1 MPERSGYLRFMVG
14 IAAVALL
21 ALPLPSA
28 AQELQKTGISTVLPR
43 TASPKIE
50 IADLF
55 YLKSA
60 SDPQL
65 SPDGRTVLFAVQ
77 YGDRVG
83 MPYTRIWS
91 ADVATGRAA
100 PWGSAEGVAGG
111 TPRWAPDGK
120 RVAWRGG
127 DGIMIA
133 DAGGGNARLLAPV
146 DDSNHPLPRASK
158 DFAWSPDGSKIA
170 FVSAVPS
177 TEPPMEADPII
188 ITRYWY
194 RPARGWPERFNDNKR
209 LHLFVVDVAGG
220 TVTQLTDGERY
231 EHSIDWAPDSRT
243 LLFLQN
249 PEKDQDF
256 TYNFDIF
263 TIDVGTKA
271 IRRLS
276 QTRGVEYA
284 ASFSPDGRTIAFSGL
299 MRPVTS
305 SETNMENPHVWTLD
319 VATGA
324 RRDLGAGIDDVQ
336 GRPQW
341 SPDGRHLY
349 FTVQSRGSVGLY
361 RLPATGGTAER
372 IAPEAGTRG
381 SVMGFSV
388 ARSGSIVAAM
398 ATPANLPQL
407 YVLRPGGKATQLAD
421 LNADMLRGKA
431 VAETRAFTF
440 KSYDDREIEAFLTIP
455 PGVGAGTAART
466 HPMIVNIHGGPHGQQ
481 GPNFVHKAQAYAAH
495 GYAVLMVNY
504 RGSTGYGQA
513 FANAIARDQNGGEA
527 MDVLRGVDAALAQFP
542 WIDPERLGVEG
553 ASYGGQLTNWV
564 ITQTPRFKAAIPW
577 ASISNLVS
585 HNYMS
590 VYHDYLEQEYFGKP
604 HTGGIMDMLWSR
616 SAIRFVHQVKTPV
629 LLSHGDN
636 DLLVNPAEIE
646 QYFTALYDVG
656 VEAVM
661 LRYPRE
667 GHGMRETQHLADFT
681 QRSIDWY
688 DRHFTGK

>member
-1 MPERSGYLRFMVG
+1 MPRPMSSS
-14 IAAVALL
+14 LL
-21 ALPLPSA
+21 AGMATIALFSVPAGTA
-28 AQELQKTGISTVLPR
+28 AQERPKTGISTVLPR
-43 TASPKIE
+43 TSSARVE

-55 YLKSA
+55 HLRSA

-65 SPDGRTVLFAVQ
+65 SPDGRTVLFTVQ

-83 MPYTRIWS
+83 TPYTRIWS
-91 ADVATGRAA
+91 GDVASGKSA
-100 PWGSAEGVAGG
+100 PWGSAEGAEGG
-111 TPRWAPDGK
+111 SPRWSPDGK
-120 RVAWRGG
+120 RVAFRGEG
-127 DGIMIA
+127 GIVLA
-133 DAGGGNARLLAPV
+133 DASGANAKPLAPV
-146 DDSNHPLPRASK
+146 DNSNHPLPRASK
-158 DFAWSPDGSKIA
+158 DFLWSPDGSKIA
-170 FVSAVPS
+170 YVSAVPS

-194 RPARGWPERFNDNKR
+194 RPASGWPARFNDNKR
-209 LHLFVVDVAGG
+209 LHLFVVDVASGG
-220 TVTQLTDGERY
+220 VTQLTDGDRY

-256 TYNFDIF
+256 TYNYDIY
-263 TIDVGTKA
+263 TIDVGTRATK
-271 IRRLS
+271 RLT

-319 VATGA
+319 IATGA
-324 RRDLGAGIDDVQ
+324 RRDLGAAIDNVQ
-336 GRPQW
+336 SRPQW
-341 SPDGRHLY
+341 SPDGRSLY
-349 FTVQSRGSVGLY
+349 FTVQARGGVGLY
-361 RLPATGGTAER
+361 RLPAAGGSAER
-372 IAPEAGTRG
+372 VGPSAGTRG
-381 SVMGFSV
+381 SVSAFSV
-388 ARSGSIVAAM
+388 AANGTIVAAM
-398 ATPANLPQL
+398 ATPKDLAQL
-407 YVLRPGGKATQLAD
+407 YVLRPGGKETQLTA
-421 LNADMLRGKA
+421 LNADVLRGKA
-431 VAETRAFTF
+431 VADTQAFTF

-455 PGVGAGTAART
+455 AGVKPNEAARS

-481 GPNFVHKAQAYAAH
+481 GPNFVHKAQAYASQ

-504 RGSTGYGQA
+504 RGSTGYGQE

-527 MDVLRGVDAALAQFP
+527 MDVLRGVDAALAKYP
-542 WIDPERLGVEG
+542 WIDSERLGVEG

-604 HTGGIMDMLWSR
+604 HTGGIMDMLWNR
-616 SAIRFVHQVKTPV
+616 SAIRYVHQVKTPV

-667 GHGMRETQHLADFT
+667 GHGMREVQHSADFT
-681 QRSIDWY
+681 QRSIAWY
-688 DRHFTGK
+688 EKHFARK

>member
-1 MPERSGYLRFMVG
+1 MRPRLTRV
-14 IAAVALL
+14 IAGLLVTASFALTTT
-21 ALPLPSA
+21 ASAQDLP
-28 AQELQKTGISTVLPR
+28 KTGISTVLPR
-43 TASPKIE
+43 SNSSKIE
-50 IADLF
+50 ISDIFHLR
-55 YLKSA
+55 SA
-60 SDPQL
+60 ADPQL
-65 SPDGRTVLFAVQ
+65 SPDGRTILFTVQ

-83 MPYTRIWS
+83 GPYTRLWS
-91 ADVATGRAA
+91 ADVASGKSM
-100 PWGSAEGVAGG
+100 PWGSADGIEGGS
-111 TPRWAPDGK
+111 PRWSPDGK
-120 RVAWRGG
+120 RVAYRGG
-127 DGIMIA
+127 GGIMVA
-133 DAGGGNARLLAPV
+133 SPGGTDSRLIAPV

-158 DFAWSPDGSKIA
+158 DFAWSPDSSRIA
-170 FVSAVPS
+170 FVGAVPS

-209 LHLFVVDVAGG
+209 LHLFVVDVASSK
-220 TVTQLTDGERY
+220 VTQLTDGDRY
-231 EHSIDWAPDSRT
+231 EHSVDWAPDGRT

-256 TYNFDIF
+256 TNNYDLY
-263 TIDVGTKA
+263 TINVGTKA
-271 IRRLS
+271 IKRLS
-276 QTRGVEYA
+276 DTRGVEYA
-284 ASFSPDGRTIAFSGL
+284 ASFSPDGKTIAFSGL

-324 RRDLGAGIDDVQ
+324 RREVAPNVDNVQ

-349 FTVQSRGSVGLY
+349 FTVQSRGSSALY
-361 RLPATGGTAER
+361 RIPFGGGTAER
-372 IAPEAGTRG
+372 VGPGAGTRG
-381 SVMGFSV
+381 SVSAFSV
-388 ARSGSIVAAM
+388 APNGTLVAAM
-398 ATPANLPQL
+398 GTPKDLSQL
-407 YVLRPGGKATQLAD
+407 YVFGSGGRETQLTS
-421 LNADMLRGKA
+421 LNADLLRNKA
-431 VAETRAFTF
+431 VADTQAFTF

-455 PGVGAGTAART
+455 ASVKAGEPAKS

-481 GPNFVHKAQAYAAH
+481 GPNFVHKAQAYAAK

-504 RGSTGYGQA
+504 RGSTGYGQE

-527 MDVLRGVDAALAQFP
+527 MDVLRGVDAALAKYS

-564 ITQTPRFKAAIPW
+564 VTQTPRFKAAIPW

-616 SAIRFVHQVKTPV
+616 SAIRFVDKVSTPM

-646 QYFTALYDVG
+646 QYFTALHDVG
-656 VEAVM
+656 TEAVM

-681 QRSIDWY
+681 ARSIDWY
-688 DRHFTGK
+688 DSHFKK